1 MGKER
6 ALEVGCGDGMLTRDY
21 ILPLKFKAIDMFD
34 KCPIGIGKVNEF
46 KPEFSTIDS
55 VSIEKMED
63 FVWQR
68 DYSAIYMRWCVGYLD
83 DNNLKLFLMN
93 AKRHLI
99 TEPKARTRSS
109 HPKSYIF
116 ILDNVLEEF
125 ELKGVEPVK
134 GERQR
139 ASSTL
144 DKIFKD
150 AGLKIMKKS

>member
-1 MGKER
+1 MDKER

-34 KCPIGIGKVNEF
+34 KCPKGIDKVNEL
-46 KPEFSTIDS
+46 KSEFSTIDS

-99 TEPKARTRSS
+99 T
-109 HPKSYIF
+109 KS
-116 ILDNVLEEF
+116 
-125 ELKGVEPVK
+125 
-134 GERQR
+134 
-139 ASSTL
+139 
-144 DKIFKD
+144 
-150 AGLKIMKKS
+150 